1 MFPRPA
7 CGERRKQK
15 HSPNIDIPFE
25 QRQVIK
31 KRFETFISQ
40 TAPVIERFAAEGIL
54 RSINAERSREEVW
67 EDTRVIFV

>member
-1 MFPRPA
+1 M
-7 CGERRKQK
+7 
-15 HSPNIDIPFE
+15 
-25 QRQVIK
+25 IK